1 MDEKLLRQTLNQI
14 ADQAVPADYD
24 PRPIVRRKFESR
36 QSLRHRQA
44 KSEIH
49 HPRLRLAAITT
60 MVVLLAAVI
69 FFLTPQG
76 RGFAQQ
82 AMRFFTHAESD
93 TLPLPTG
100 QPSEPPHPTR
110 TPAAT
115 QMAELTSV
123 TPAAEAPA
131 ADSYPTDT
139 PAPQG
144 TVGEPVWNLT
154 IEQAQELAGFE
165 VVVPVSLPP
174 GYRLDNV
181 IFNPNTGEV
190 AQFYEFHPYSAGEMF
205 ILGQRLSPPSEV
217 IGQSATVEQLT
228 LGGIPVEYV
237 KGGWFGAPGSS
248 VETWHADAMF
258 HTYHWQAG
266 EFYFSLVFMFDESDT
281 WSPAYWTRDGMLAMI
296 EIVMGV
302 RSEFP
307 EQLNY
312 NNLTSIEQAE
322 AAAGFDILA
331 PAVLPEGFVFTR
343 AVFEP
348 DSGRVL
354 LFYQPEA
361 GSFAV
366 SGVQLLII
374 ESQDTDQPLSW
385 EGYPDSAVVAVQV
398 GSNPATFVRG
408 AVLDGVYDPEASVSL
423 AWSTAAL
430 SIHMRYTA
438 RPDYPIRLDLEEM
451 LAIAESME

>member
-1 MDEKLLRQTLNQI
+1 
-14 ADQAVPADYD
+14 
-24 PRPIVRRKFESR
+24 
-36 QSLRHRQA
+36 
-44 KSEIH
+44 
-49 HPRLRLAAITT
+49 
-60 MVVLLAAVI
+60 MVVMVAAVI

-82 AMRFFTHAESD
+82 AMRFFTHAKSD

-115 QMAELTSV
+115 RMAELTAV
-123 TPAAEAPA
+123 TPAGQAPA
-131 ADSYPTDT
+131 VESYPTDT

-144 TVGEPVWNLT
+144 TAGEAVWNLT
-154 IEQAQELAGFE
+154 IEQAQALAGFE
-165 VVVPVSLPP
+165 VVVPVSLPS

-181 IFNPNTGEV
+181 IFNPGTGEV
-190 AQFYEFHPYSAGEMF
+190 AQFYEFYPYSAGEMF

-228 LGGIPVEYV
+228 LGDTPVEYV
-237 KGGWFGAPGSS
+237 EGGWFGAPGSGA
-248 VETWHADAMF
+248 ETWQADSIF
-258 HTYHWQAG
+258 HTFRWQAG

-281 WSPAYWTRDGMLAMI
+281 WSPAYWTRDGMRAMI

-302 RSEFP
+302 RSAFP
-307 EQLNY
+307 EQVNY
-312 NNLTSIEQAE
+312 NNLSSIAQAE
-322 AAAGFDILA
+322 AAAGFDLLA

-354 LFYQPEA
+354 LFYQPET
-361 GSFAV
+361 GSFAT

-374 ESQDTDQPLSW
+374 ESQDTDQSLSW
-385 EGYPDSAVVAVQV
+385 EGYPDGAVVPVQV
-398 GSNPATFVRG
+398 GGHPATFVRG
-408 AVLDGVYDPEASVSL
+408 DVLDGVYDAEASVSL
-423 AWSTAAL
+423 AWSTATL
-430 SIHMRYTA
+430 TIHMRYTA
-438 RPDYPIRLDLEEM
+438 RPDYPIRMELEEM